1 MAQNQAKR
9 KNLNTV
15 QIKVKTQQ
23 TTIGKKV
30 MRSVLEQQKTWSLMV
45 AIALAILITV
55 FAAFNSFGETS
66 NDDLNDEERIEME
79 ILERA
84 YADIQADSIIEF
96 SNEIEMIK
104 IFDAQN
110 NLVVETTLKGN
121 EVIENKNVQV
131 LLNRAD
137 FLVQQ
142 GNTSIYRITE

>member
-1 MAQNQAKR
+1 
-9 KNLNTV
+9 
-15 QIKVKTQQ
+15 VKTQQ

-30 MRSVLEQQKTWSLMV
+30 MRSVLEQQKTWSLIV

-84 YADIQADSIIEF
+84 YADLQEDSIIEF
-96 SNEIEMIK
+96 SNEVEKIK

-121 EVIENKNVQV
+121 EVIENKDVQV

-142 GNTSIYRITE
+142 GNISIYRITE

>member
-1 MAQNQAKR
+1 MK
-9 KNLNTV
+9 
-15 QIKVKTQQ
+15 
-23 TTIGKKV
+23 G
-30 MRSVLEQQKTWSLMV
+30 VLEHQKMWSLIV

-84 YADIQADSIIEF
+84 YADVQEEPIIVVAEEIQK
-96 SNEIEMIK
+96 IK

-110 NLVVETTLKGN
+110 KLVAETTLAKGD
-121 EVIENKNVQV
+121 VIEEESLKV

-137 FLVQQ
+137 LLVKS
-142 GNTSIYRITE
+142 GSIAIYRIAE